1 MASQSV
7 LNEKKEI
14 VAEITD
20 KIKNSES
27 VILLQYQGLT
37 FA

>member
-1 MASQSV
+1 MASEKS
-7 LNEKKEI
+7 LNAKKEI

-27 VILLQYQGLT
+27 VILFKY
-37 FA
+37 AE